1 MNIHKQPFADRVG
14 LATSSPQIAC
24 CIQWASLPPGGPALV
39 TLLSLPTRHPHSCLP
54 GGDSSDGVGRAWY
67 SLLGLVEG
75 TGCSFATVCL
85 PSDNLSVWLW
95 CIECTEMP
103 NFGCLITV
111 LNDSTFVCNDVLW
124 SVNPMMS
131 NDFNTIHVYLSKRKK
146 QFRLLK

>member
-24 CIQWASLPPGGPALV
+24 CIQWASLRAGGPALV
-39 TLLSLPTRHPHSCLP
+39 ILLSLPTKHPHSCLP

-67 SLLGLVEG
+67 SLLSLVEG
-75 TGCSFATVCL
+75 TGCSFATVYL

-95 CIECTEMP
+95 CIEYTEIP
-103 NFGCLITV
+103 NFSRLITV

-131 NDFNTIHVYLSKRKK
+131 NDFNTCVSEQQQQKK
-146 QFRLLK
+146 FRLLM